1 MPKASE
7 LNRGDVVELN
17 DEAYL
22 IKQIDVRSPSSRGAS
37 TLYKIRFTHIENGR
51 KWEQTFKG
59 DEFVKTTELIRRS
72 AQFLYYAEPSYTFM
86 DLEDYTQYD
95 VGEDS
100 LEGQIQWL
108 SDGLENITIMMI
120 NEKVVAIELPTS
132 VVLEII
138 ETAPGIK
145 GASAA
150 SRTKT
155 ARLDSGAEIQV
166 PEYLEQGEKIKINT
180 GTGKYMSRAN

>member
-1 MPKASE
+1 MPKASD
-7 LNRGDVVELN
+7 LKRGDVVEIN
-17 DEAYL
+17 DDAYL

-37 TLYKIRFTHIENGR
+37 TLYKMRFTHIESGR

-59 DEFVKTTELIRRS
+59 DEFVKSTELIRRS
-72 AQFLYYAEPSYTFM
+72 AQFLYFAEPSYTFM

-95 VGEDS
+95 IGEDD
-100 LEGQIQWL
+100 LEGQSQWL
-108 SDGLENITIMMI
+108 TDGLENITLMI
-120 NEKVVAIELPTS
+120 IDEKVVAIELPTS
-132 VVLEII
+132 VALEIV

-155 ARLDSGAEIQV
+155 ARLSSGAEVQV
-166 PEYLEQGEKIKINT
+166 PEYLEQGEVIKINT

>member
-7 LNRGDVVELN
+7 LKRGDVVELN

-37 TLYKIRFTHIENGR
+37 TLYKIRFNHIESGR

-59 DEFVKTTELIRRS
+59 DEFVKSTELIRRS
-72 AQFLYYAEPSYTFM
+72 AQFLYYADPAYTFM
-86 DLEDYTQYD
+86 DLEDYAQYELS
-95 VGEDS
+95 EDD
-100 LEGQIQWL
+100 LEGQSQWL
-108 SDGLENITIMMI
+108 SDGLENITLMI
-120 NEKVVAIELPTS
+120 IDDKVVAIELPAS
-132 VVLEII
+132 VALEIV

-155 ARLDSGAEIQV
+155 AVLSSGAEIQV
-166 PEYLEQGEKIKINT
+166 PEYLEQGEIIKVNT